1 MTSGYA
7 PAVPR
12 TSKGSA
18 TRDRVLAVA
27 RRALADE
34 GAEGFVLRSVAESAG
49 LALGNLQY
57 YFPTRAALVEAVVLA
72 ESDEDLRAVD
82 DAVAGGPGDAT
93 DALGAMAAALLDR
106 WHGDA
111 HRIYVS
117 AGAMAMTEP
126 SLAAVL
132 DDVWRRFHDAVAD
145 VVRAIDPA
153 APDDEVRVRSLAVTA
168 LLDGS
173 SLQRPASLGV
183 DAQAF
188 RSRIEREVVRISRGD
203 A

>member
-1 MTSGYA
+1 MTSGYD

-72 ESDEDLRAVD
+72 ESDEDLRVVD
-82 DAVAGGPGDAT
+82 DAVGGATADAA
-93 DALGAMAAALLDR
+93 DALGPVVAALLDR

-132 DDVWRRFHDAVAD
+132 DDVWRRFHDAIAS

-153 APDDEVRVRSLAVTA
+153 APDDEVRVRSVAVTA

-173 SLQRPASLGV
+173 SLQRPASFGV
-183 DAQAF
+183 DARAF
-188 RSRIEREVVRISRGD
+188 RTRIEREILRIARGD

>member
-1 MTSGYA
+1 M
-7 PAVPR
+7 PR

-18 TRDRVLAVA
+18 TRDRVLAEA

-34 GAEGFVLRSVAESAG
+34 GAEGFVMRSVAESAG

-82 DAVAGGPGDAT
+82 DAVAAGSADAA
-93 DALGAMAAALLDR
+93 DVLGAMVAALLDR

-126 SLAAVL
+126 SLANVL
-132 DDVWRRFHDAVAD
+132 DDVWRRFHDAIGS

-183 DAQAF
+183 DTRAF
-188 RSRIEREVVRISRGD
+188 RTRIERETLRIARGD